1 MYHRIVETV
10 VTFLTWYALWNVMD
24 FLRHVTLGVAA
35 GR

>member
-1 MYHRIVETV
+1 MCHRIVETV

-24 FLRHVTLGVAA
+24 LIRHVALGVSP